1 MVAVYAAYL
10 WRLEHIG
17 HNWNLIMAEPVPPFY
32 LFLAKLLVVTKL
44 VLLTQAFVFVLY
56 WFCGRD
62 LYILVAQQQL
72 DRKQNQRTSR
82 PAKFQGFAWYVWPY
96 CLMQRGMNANQSSD
110 MLADS
115 YLGFALACVGWL
127 ALILLAVQLLLSH
140 QDVKVR

>member
-1 MVAVYAAYL
+1 ML
-10 WRLEHIG
+10 CINTR
-17 HNWNLIMAEPVPPFY
+17 
-32 LFLAKLLVVTKL
+32 
-44 VLLTQAFVFVLY
+44 LY
-56 WFCGRD
+56 WYAR
-62 LYILVAQQQL
+62 
-72 DRKQNQRTSR
+72 
-82 PAKFQGFAWYVWPY
+82 PY

>member
-1 MVAVYAAYL
+1 ML
-10 WRLEHIG
+10 CINTR
-17 HNWNLIMAEPVPPFY
+17 
-32 LFLAKLLVVTKL
+32 
-44 VLLTQAFVFVLY
+44 LY
-56 WFCGRD
+56 W
-62 LYILVAQQQL
+62 YA
-72 DRKQNQRTSR
+72 
-82 PAKFQGFAWYVWPY
+82 WPY

>member
-1 MVAVYAAYL
+1 MGFSAAGLPLAPSDRQYPLPYPAACLRGRLFFEAPAASRAQRFFGAFSSPCRVDSRGYWYA
-10 WRLEHIG
+10 
-17 HNWNLIMAEPVPPFY
+17 
-32 LFLAKLLVVTKL
+32 
-44 VLLTQAFVFVLY
+44 
-56 WFCGRD
+56 
-62 LYILVAQQQL
+62 
-72 DRKQNQRTSR
+72 
-82 PAKFQGFAWYVWPY
+82 WPY

>member
-1 MVAVYAAYL
+1 MNIQAVL
-10 WRLEHIG
+10 V
-17 HNWNLIMAEPVPPFY
+17 PVIVCPPH
-32 LFLAKLLVVTKL
+32 
-44 VLLTQAFVFVLY
+44 
-56 WFCGRD
+56 
-62 LYILVAQQQL
+62 
-72 DRKQNQRTSR
+72 
-82 PAKFQGFAWYVWPY
+82 GFAHRVISNDMAAVFGQLLQQSALGGRQGLAGGVSGMLLASRGYWYAWPY